1 MKRILRIICTNFV
14 LSFLCFKTMAQTA
27 PRPNG
32 NYYNLE
38 KYWFYRYRLI
48 NDFMKIGPNC
58 GESLPFQERIK
69 CRWDWPTTHE
79 PHTFNGGGETLI
91 NLGDY
96 IGVLSTEHRLLS
108 THLLS
113 TGRTEYELDMALN
126 AFERLDKNAEI
137 YTSNFYSSEFY
148 DTTSCP
154 SPNEGTLN
162 GYFIREDFP
171 YTRFINQNFNHFN
184 RPGSLTKL
192 TPNTY
197 TLTGLKRYEEI
208 IVPSSHPD
216 YWYRPSTDHPGRT
229 INKCVPHE
237 ESKDGTINLSVGFAL
252 TTRFLGK
259 SSALGIK
266 AAGNFQRMVE
276 YVHDGSR
283 PGSPGWPHLPWTII
297 NPISQKCVFG
307 DSRDNL
313 PCQGGGSYRESVFGA
328 VDANEKWGNSRPGL
342 KWAVDPGLSSL
353 YQLSQWITWTRDYH
367 FWGNWAALGN
377 NFYAVPTGLLSIL
390 LAPPA
395 LLFMPILPPGV
406 INMTW
411 FRMKQYAVV
420 QDEGQP
426 QLPYLYRVMYPGKGS
441 IFMPIETQIK
451 LDVAPPCGIH
461 DYQGNFST
469 GIGTYE
475 LNGTYAWHWSGSN
488 LLANYQKREK
498 FRVPG
503 VVFPIHKNEHIDFNG
518 LDYML
523 LFNLYS
529 LQDYY
534 LMWMFNSYYKEN
546 FNLNFPDKVR
556 TPQETGS
563 YHRQLK
569 LNFLEYVSAINTV
582 NSDGYFTMR
591 CAKAI
596 DLKPG
601 FEAKTGSRF
610 LAYIEDYEIDCGD
623 VESKRPSEEYHYAE
637 IVQKPGWD
645 YEPQGVAPQSQND
658 TTFALDFPPDGVE
671 YIPDSSVLTS
681 QDEDTV
687 TCEMA
692 MAYFDSLVA
701 IVYASGDPDQIAYI
715 DSLIPYVTFP
725 ECDSAAAPSY
735 MGASGGGGANGNNQQ
750 NAAGSAYANRL
761 MAKLLDKQKDGTD
774 FNIFPNPNNGN
785 FTVAFANVGEYEI
798 RLYNS
803 LGMVVFQT
811 HVYNRRS
818 EIVHIN
824 DLPNGVYTA
833 EVVNSTGNPNK
844 KIRKI
849 VIAR

>member
-1 MKRILRIICTNFV
+1 
-14 LSFLCFKTMAQTA
+14 
-27 PRPNG
+27 
-32 NYYNLE
+32 
-38 KYWFYRYRLI
+38 
-48 NDFMKIGPNC
+48 
-58 GESLPFQERIK
+58 
-69 CRWDWPTTHE
+69 
-79 PHTFNGGGETLI
+79 
-91 NLGDY
+91 
-96 IGVLSTEHRLLS
+96 
-108 THLLS
+108 
-113 TGRTEYELDMALN
+113 
-126 AFERLDKNAEI
+126 
-137 YTSNFYSSEFY
+137 
-148 DTTSCP
+148 
-154 SPNEGTLN
+154 
-162 GYFIREDFP
+162 
-171 YTRFINQNFNHFN
+171 
-184 RPGSLTKL
+184 
-192 TPNTY
+192 
-197 TLTGLKRYEEI
+197 
-208 IVPSSHPD
+208 
-216 YWYRPSTDHPGRT
+216 
-229 INKCVPHE
+229 
-237 ESKDGTINLSVGFAL
+237 
-252 TTRFLGK
+252 
-259 SSALGIK
+259 
-266 AAGNFQRMVE
+266 
-276 YVHDGSR
+276 
-283 PGSPGWPHLPWTII
+283 
-297 NPISQKCVFG
+297 
-307 DSRDNL
+307 
-313 PCQGGGSYRESVFGA
+313 
-328 VDANEKWGNSRPGL
+328 
-342 KWAVDPGLSSL
+342 
-353 YQLSQWITWTRDYH
+353 
-367 FWGNWAALGN
+367 
-377 NFYAVPTGLLSIL
+377 
-390 LAPPA
+390 
-395 LLFMPILPPGV
+395 
-406 INMTW
+406 
-411 FRMKQYAVV
+411 
-420 QDEGQP
+420 
-426 QLPYLYRVMYPGKGS
+426 
-441 IFMPIETQIK
+441 
-451 LDVAPPCGIH
+451 
-461 DYQGNFST
+461 
-469 GIGTYE
+469 
-475 LNGTYAWHWSGSN
+475 
-488 LLANYQKREK
+488 
-498 FRVPG
+498 
-503 VVFPIHKNEHIDFNG
+503 
-518 LDYML
+518 ML